1 MKIALFSS
9 EAIPFAKVGG
19 LADVIPA
26 LDRALQDTGCEVK
39 VFVPKHRNIDT
50 NISTYKRAEFHFI
63 ENDTLFHR
71 DDVYR

>member
-9 EAIPFAKVGG
+9 EAVPFAKVRG

-39 VFVPKHRNIDT
+39 VFVPKYRNIDT
-50 NISTYKRAEFHFI
+50 NIST
-63 ENDTLFHR
+63 
-71 DDVYR
+71 